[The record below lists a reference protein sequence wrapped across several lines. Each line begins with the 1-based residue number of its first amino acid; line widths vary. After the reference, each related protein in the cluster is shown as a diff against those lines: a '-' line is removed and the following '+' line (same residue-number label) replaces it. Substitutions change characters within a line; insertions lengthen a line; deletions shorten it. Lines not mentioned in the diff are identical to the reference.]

1 MVEGNDAV
9 QRLNLVGAG
18 RVGKTLARLWHLHGQ
33 LQIQDVLTT
42 SPASA
47 AAAIEFIGAGH
58 VVSSLA
64 DMRPADLWLIATP
77 DAQIADMARQ
87 LAEVQARLR
96 GSHAGPE
103 ELGGRALCSVSPAR
117 FAGSSLTYAEHP
129 ATQLPSP
136 SSPLVF
142 HGSGALGSDL
152 LAPLRDLGWRTASA
166 HCILSFA
173 TPQVAVNQFTGT
185 ACALEGDPVA
195 CTTLRAAFTAIGARC
210 FEVASADKLLY
221 HAAAVFA
228 TNFLPVLQ
236 SVAEDLWRSTGVPP
250 ALIPD
255 LRASLLHN
263 AVANITA
270 LGPQGALTGPAAR
283 GDVAAI
289 ARQGAA
295 VSAWSGDAGA
305 AYAALSALALQMAQ
319 ARRQNTGNDKT

>member
-1 MVEGNDAV
+1 M
-9 QRLNLVGAG
+9 QRLNLVGCG
-18 RVGKTLARLWHLHGQ
+18 RVGKTLARLWHMHGR
-33 LQIQDVLTT
+33 LEIQDVLTT

-47 AAAIEFIGAGH
+47 VAAIEFIGAGNA
-58 VVSSLA
+58 VNNLA
-64 DMRPADLWLIATP
+64 DMRQAELWMIATP

-87 LAEVQARLR
+87 LAEVQAKMQ
-96 GSHAGPE
+96 GGPS
-103 ELGGRALCSVSPAR
+103 G
-117 FAGSSLTYAEHP
+117 
-129 ATQLPSP
+129 
-136 SSPLVF
+136 PLVF
-142 HGSGALGSDL
+142 HASGALGSDL
-152 LAPLRDLGWRTASA
+152 LTPLRELSWRTASA

-173 TPQVAVNQFTGT
+173 TPQVAVTQFTGT
-185 ACALEGDPVA
+185 ACALEGDPLA

-210 FEVASADKLLY
+210 FEVASADKVLY

-228 TNFLPVLQ
+228 TNFLPVLH

-255 LRASLLHN
+255 LRAGLLHN

-295 VSAWSGDAGA
+295 VSEWSGDAGA

-319 ARRQNTGNDKT
+319 ARVQSAGSDKA

>member
-1 MVEGNDAV
+1 M

-18 RVGKTLARLWHLHGQ
+18 RVGKTLARLWHVHDR

-47 AAAIEFIGAGH
+47 AAALEFIGAGRAAN
-58 VVSSLA
+58 SLA
-64 DMRPADLWLIATP
+64 DMRPADLWMIATP
-77 DAQIADMARQ
+77 DAQVADMARQ
-87 LAEVQARLR
+87 LAAVQMPQA
-96 GSHAGPE
+96 
-103 ELGGRALCSVSPAR
+103 ALTTPAIK
-117 FAGSSLTYAEHP
+117 P
-129 ATQLPSP
+129 
-136 SSPLVF
+136 PLVF
-142 HGSGALGSDL
+142 HGSGALGSDQ
-152 LAPLRDLGWRTASA
+152 LAALQALGWRAASA

-173 TPQVAVNQFTGT
+173 TPQVAVTQFTGT

-255 LRASLLHN
+255 LRESLLNN

-270 LGPQGALTGPAAR
+270 LGPQDALTGPAAR

-305 AYAALSALALQMAQ
+305 AYAALSALALQLAQ
-319 ARRQNTGNDKT
+319 ART

>member
-1 MVEGNDAV
+1 M

-18 RVGKTLARLWHLHGQ
+18 RVGKTLARLWHVHDR

-42 SPASA
+42 SSTSA
-47 AAAIEFIGAGH
+47 AAAIDFIGAGH
-58 VVSSLA
+58 AVTSLA
-64 DMRPADLWLIATP
+64 DMRPADLWMIATP

-87 LAEVQARLR
+87 LAEVQTKVQ
-96 GSHAGPE
+96 GSHAGTE
-103 ELGGRALCSVSPAR
+103 DLGGRALCSVSPAR

-129 ATQLPSP
+129 ATQTPSP
-136 SSPLVF
+136 GGPLVF
-142 HGSGALGSDL
+142 HGSGALACDV

-173 TPQVAVNQFTGT
+173 TPLVAVTQFTGT
-185 ACALEGDPVA
+185 VCALEGDPLA

-210 FEVASADKLLY
+210 FEVASDDKLLY

-236 SVAEDLWRSTGVPP
+236 SVAEDLWRSTGVPS

-255 LRASLLHN
+255 LRASLLTN

-270 LGPQGALTGPAAR
+270 LGPHGALTGPAAR
-283 GDVAAI
+283 GDIAAI

-295 VSAWSGDAGA
+295 VANWSADAGA
-305 AYAALSALALQMAQ
+305 AYSALSALALQMTQ
-319 ARRQNTGNDKT
+319 ARTQGAASDKA

>member
-1 MVEGNDAV
+1 M
-9 QRLNLVGAG
+9 QRLNLVGCG
-18 RVGKTLARLWHLHGQ
+18 RVGKTLARLWHLHGP

-42 SPASA
+42 TPASA
-47 AAAIEFIGAGH
+47 AAAIDFIGAGRA
-58 VVSSLA
+58 VTSLS
-64 DMRPADLWLIATP
+64 DMRSADLWMIATP

-87 LAEVQARLR
+87 LAEVQAELQ
-96 GSHAGPE
+96 GSHAGTE
-103 ELGGRALCSVSPAR
+103 ELGGKALCSVSPAR
-117 FAGSSLTYAEHP
+117 FSGSSLTSAEHP
-129 ATQLPSP
+129 ATQPLSP
-136 SSPLVF
+136 GQPLVF
-142 HGSGALGSDL
+142 HASGALGSDL
-152 LAPLRDLGWRTASA
+152 LSPLSDLGWRIASA

-185 ACALEGDPVA
+185 ACALEGDPLA

-236 SVAEDLWRSTGVPP
+236 SVAEDLWRSTGV
-250 ALIPD
+250 
-255 LRASLLHN
+255 LHN

-270 LGPQGALTGPAAR
+270 LGPQDALTGPAAR

-305 AYAALSALALQMAQ
+305 AYAALSALALQMAR
-319 ARRQNTGNDKT
+319 ARMQSAVDNKD

>member
-1 MVEGNDAV
+1 MERYAV
-9 QRLNLVGAG
+9 QRLNLVGCG
-18 RVGKTLARLWHLHGQ
+18 RVGKTLARLWHMRGR

-47 AAAIEFIGAGH
+47 AAAIEFIGAGNA
-58 VVSSLA
+58 VSSLA
-64 DMRPADLWLIATP
+64 DMRPADLWMIATP
-77 DAQIADMARQ
+77 DAQIEDMAWQ
-87 LAEVQARLR
+87 LAEFQAKAQ
-96 GSHAGPE
+96 GSNAGPE
-103 ELGGRALCSVSPAR
+103 ALGGRALCSVSPAR

-129 ATQLPSP
+129 AAQLPSP
-136 SSPLVF
+136 GSPLVF

-152 LAPLRDLGWRTASA
+152 LAPLQNLGWRTASA

-173 TPQVAVNQFTGT
+173 TPQVAVAQFTGT
-185 ACALEGDPVA
+185 ACALEGEPLA
-195 CTTLRAAFTAIGARC
+195 CTMLRAAFTSIGARC
-210 FEVASADKLLY
+210 FEVASTDKLLY

-250 ALIPD
+250 ALLPD

-270 LGPQGALTGPAAR
+270 LGPQAALTGPAAR

-295 VSAWSGDAGA
+295 VSEWSGDAGA

-319 ARRQNTGNDKT
+319 ARAQNAESDTA

>member
-1 MVEGNDAV
+1 M
-9 QRLNLVGAG
+9 QRINLVGCG
-18 RVGKTLARLWHLHGQ
+18 RVGKTLARLWHLHGG

-42 SPASA
+42 SPTSA
-47 AAAIEFIGAGH
+47 AAAIEFISAGN

-64 DMRPADLWLIATP
+64 DMRPADLWMIATP
-77 DAQIADMARQ
+77 DAQVADMARQ
-87 LAEVQARLR
+87 LAEVQS
-96 GSHAGPE
+96 SHAGPD
-103 ELGGRALCSVSPAR
+103 ELGGRALCSVSLAR
-117 FAGSSLTYAEHP
+117 FSGSSLTYAEHP

-136 SSPLVF
+136 SQPLVF
-142 HGSGALGSDL
+142 HASGALGSDL

-173 TPQVAVNQFTGT
+173 TPQVAVIQFTGT

-195 CTTLRAAFTAIGARC
+195 CTALRAAFTAIGARC

-289 ARQGAA
+289 TRQGAA
-295 VSAWSGDAGA
+295 VSAWSGDAGK

-319 ARRQNTGNDKT
+319 QSTTLNLNLK

>member
-1 MVEGNDAV
+1 M
-9 QRLNLVGAG
+9 QRLNLVGCG
-18 RVGKTLARLWHLHGQ
+18 RVGKTLARLWHLHGR

-58 VVSSLA
+58 AVSNVA
-64 DMRPADLWLIATP
+64 DMRPADLWMIATP
-77 DAQIADMARQ
+77 DAQVADMARQ
-87 LAEVQARLR
+87 LAEVQAKLQ
-96 GSHAGPE
+96 GSRAGTE
-103 ELGGRALCSVSPAR
+103 ELGDRALCSVSPAR
-117 FAGSSLTYAEHP
+117 FAASSLTYAEHP
-129 ATQLPSP
+129 AAQPLRPSETV
-136 SSPLVF
+136 VF
-142 HGSGALGSDL
+142 HASGALGSDL
-152 LAPLRDLGWRTASA
+152 LTPLSDLGWRIASA

-195 CTTLRAAFTAIGARC
+195 CTTLRAALTAIGARC

-295 VSAWSGDAGA
+295 VANWSADAGA
-305 AYAALSALALQMAQ
+305 AYTALSALALQMAH
-319 ARRQNTGNDKT
+319 ARTQGIASNKA

>member
-1 MVEGNDAV
+1 M

-18 RVGKTLARLWHLHGQ
+18 RVGKTLARLWHVNGQ
-33 LQIQDVLTT
+33 LQIQDVLAT
-42 SPASA
+42 SPGSA

-58 VVSSLA
+58 AVSSLV
-64 DMRPADLWLIATP
+64 DMRPADLWMIATP
-77 DAQIADMARQ
+77 DTQVADMARQ
-87 LAEVQARLR
+87 LAAVQTR
-96 GSHAGPE
+96 HAEPE
-103 ELGGRALCSVSPAR
+103 GLGGKALCSVSPAR
-117 FAGSSLTYAEHP
+117 CAGSSLTYAEHLAAQP
-129 ATQLPSP
+129 PSL
-136 SSPLVF
+136 STPLVF
-142 HGSGALGSDL
+142 HCSGALGSDQ
-152 LAPLRDLGWRTASA
+152 LAPLQNLGWHAASA

-173 TPQVAVNQFTGT
+173 TPQVAVAQFTGT
-185 ACALEGDPVA
+185 ACALEGDPLA
-195 CTTLRAAFTAIGARC
+195 CTTLHEAFSAIGARC
-210 FEVASADKLLY
+210 FDVASANKLLY

-250 ALIPD
+250 ALLPD

-263 AVANITA
+263 AVANITV

-305 AYAALSALALQMAQ
+305 AYAALSALALQMAGAQ
-319 ARRQNTGNDKT
+319 SASDNKT

>member
-1 MVEGNDAV
+1 M
-9 QRLNLVGAG
+9 QRINLVGCG
-18 RVGKTLARLWHLHGQ
+18 RVGKTLARLWHMHGR

-47 AAAIEFIGAGH
+47 AAAIEFIGAGN
-58 VVSSLA
+58 VVNCLA
-64 DMRPADLWLIATP
+64 DMRPADLWMIATP

-87 LAEVQARLR
+87 LADIQTQVQ

-117 FAGSSLTYAEHP
+117 SAGSSLTYAEHP

-136 SSPLVF
+136 SGPLVF

-173 TPQVAVNQFTGT
+173 TPQVAVTQFTGT

-195 CTTLRAAFTAIGARC
+195 CTTLRAALTAIGARC

-250 ALIPD
+250 ALIPE
-255 LRASLLHN
+255 LRAGLLHN
-263 AVANITA
+263 AVANINA

-295 VSAWSGDAGA
+295 VAAWSGDAGA

-319 ARRQNTGNDKT
+319 ARTQSLHVLNSKGH

>member
-1 MVEGNDAV
+1 M
-9 QRLNLVGAG
+9 QRLNLVGCG
-18 RVGKTLARLWHLHGQ
+18 RVGKTLARLWHLQ
-33 LQIQDVLTT
+33 ASLQIQDILTT
-42 SPASA
+42 SSASA

-58 VVSSLA
+58 AVSSLA
-64 DMRPADLWLIATP
+64 DMRPADLWMIATP
-77 DAQIADMARQ
+77 DAQIADMAQQ
-87 LAEVQARLR
+87 LARAQ
-96 GSHAGPE
+96 GS
-103 ELGGRALCSVSPAR
+103 
-117 FAGSSLTYAEHP
+117 
-129 ATQLPSP
+129 PSP
-136 SSPLVF
+136 PLVF
-142 HGSGALGSDL
+142 HASGALGSDL
-152 LAPLRDLGWRTASA
+152 LAPLSDLGWRTASA

-173 TPQVAVNQFTGT
+173 TPQVAITQFAGT

-195 CTTLRAAFTAIGARC
+195 CTTLRTAFTAIGAHC

-236 SVAEDLWRSTGVPP
+236 SVAEDLWRTTGVPL

-295 VSAWSGDAGA
+295 VSAWSVDAGR
-305 AYAALSALALQMAQ
+305 AYAALSALALQRAADRATPPQQ
-319 ARRQNTGNDKT
+319 ALPGKG